1 MGNCRGRPADGLG
14 EPVSLRSGLMRP
26 GRPSLAVLA
35 AVLLP
40 LHLLGLDAWLR
51 EHPPGQAG
59 ASVIRRIDVSFVK
72 DLRPAPP
79 PVVVAA
85 PAVPSPKPVRR
96 RPREPAAP
104 AVAPPASAAAGPATP
119 PSEPATVPAPTAWD
133 LADGAAPGE
142 GSTTE
147 AAPEAS
153 RRAIPFPA
161 DTATPETLAE
171 RRPAASAAGHSASP
185 PERPTAP
192 TDASGPATVDASI
205 PVGAAAAPASA
216 AAAFE
221 WPASTRLSYRL
232 TGNYRGPVEGQ
243 AQVDWLRQGSQYQV
257 HLEVSIG
264 PFFAPL
270 IERRMSSQGDL
281 TADGLLPRLYE
292 EETRVALRAPR
303 RVLMRFDGLQL
314 SLANGDWVEQ
324 PRGVQD
330 SASQFVQMTY
340 LFTTR
345 PALLT
350 TGRTVELPLALPR
363 HVDRWFY
370 DVVEEQTLHTS
381 FGPVP
386 TMHVKPR
393 RAPRPGGDLIAEAW
407 FAPTLQHLPIRILIR
422 QDVDTYVDLMIE
434 RLPQQAEAPR

>member
-1 MGNCRGRPADGLG
+1 
-14 EPVSLRSGLMRP
+14 MRP
-26 GRPSLAVLA
+26 GRPTLAVLA

-51 EHPPGQAG
+51 EHPPGQTG
-59 ASVIRRIDVSFVK
+59 ASVIRRIDVSFVN

-85 PAVPSPKPVRR
+85 PAVPPPKPVRR

-104 AVAPPASAAAGPATP
+104 TVAPPASAAAGLATP
-119 PSEPATVPAPTAWD
+119 PSEPATVPAPTGWD
-133 LADGAAPGE
+133 LADQAAPGE

-147 AAPEAS
+147 AAAEAS
-153 RRAIPFPA
+153 RRATPVPA
-161 DTATPETLAE
+161 DAAAPETLAE
-171 RRPAASAAGHSASP
+171 RRRAASAAGDSTSP

-192 TDASGPATVDASI
+192 TDVSDPSTVDAST
-205 PVGAAAAPASA
+205 PVGAAASASA
-216 AAAFE
+216 ATAFE

-243 AQVDWLRQGSQYQV
+243 ARVDWLRQGSQYQV

-281 TADGLLPRLYE
+281 TVDGLLPRLYE

-303 RVLMRFDGLQL
+303 RVLMRFDGQQL
-314 SLANGDWVEQ
+314 SLANGDRVEQ
-324 PRGVQD
+324 PQGVQD

-340 LFTTR
+340 LFTRR
-345 PALLT
+345 PDLLT
-350 TGRTVELPLALPR
+350 PGRTVELPLALPR

-370 DVVEEQTLHTS
+370 DVVEEQILHTS
-381 FGPVP
+381 FGPVS